1 MKRRD
6 FIAGLTG
13 TAIMP
18 FDARAQQRATP
29 VIGFLNGGSS
39 ERFAYLLP
47 AFRRGLSENGYVE
60 GRNVVIEYRWAEG
73 DYGRLPSLA
82 GDLVNRRVDVIGAF
96 GNSAPVAKA
105 ATNTIPIVFQIGSE
119 PVAFGL
125 VPNIR
130 RPGGNIT
137 GVTNMAEELIPKRIE
152 LLHELLPVAAIAALI
167 NPLNFGAPAH
177 VKFAQAGARTLGI
190 RLHVLNATSQHDFDG
205 VFAKIDEL
213 QVGALLICPDPLFAG
228 QSKQLADLTGQ
239 HAVPTIS
246 GIREFVTAGGLMYYG
261 DDIQELYRLVGV
273 YIGRILKGENPGDL
287 PVVQSAKVE
296 LVINLTTA
304 KALGLIIPLVL
315 RARADEVI
323 E

>member
-1 MKRRD
+1 MRRRD

-13 TAIMP
+13 TAAMP
-18 FDARAQQRATP
+18 LAARAQTAMP

-39 ERFAYLLP
+39 EQIAYLLP
-47 AFRRGLSENGYVE
+47 AFRHGLSENGYVE
-60 GRNVVIEYRWAEG
+60 GRNVVLEYRWAEG

-82 GDLVNRRVDVIGAF
+82 DDLVNRRVGAIAAF

-105 ATNTIPIVFQIGSE
+105 ATSTIPIVFQVGAE

-137 GVTNMAEELIPKRIE
+137 GVTDMMEELIPKRIE
-152 LLHELLPVAAIAALI
+152 LLHELLPGVEVMAALI

-177 VKFAQAGARTLGI
+177 LKFAQAGARALGM
-190 RLHVLNATSQHDFDG
+190 RLHILNATSESDFDRT
-205 VFAKIDEL
+205 FEKIKEL
-213 QVGALLICPDPLFAG
+213 QAGALLICPDPLFG
-228 QSKQLADLTGQ
+228 GRSKQLADLTGR

-246 GIREFVTAGGLMYYG
+246 GYRQFVSAGGLMYYG
-261 DDIQELYRLVGV
+261 DDIRELYRLVGV

-287 PVVQSAKVE
+287 PVVQSTKVE
-296 LVINLTTA
+296 LVINLKTA
-304 KALGLIIPLVL
+304 KTFGLSIPLAL
-315 RARADEVI
+315 RARANEVV